1 MSKHRHKSRDIN
13 SMRDPSF
20 NNNCMNNNP
29 FGISPQQ
36 LLSLLG
42 SNIDM
47 NGLGNILSSMGQ
59 EGFNLN
65 SVNTQSTNQENY
77 RDIDNIV
84 NNSGFN
90 FNKNS
95 QFTNENNNVTFGD
108 DENIKFLQSI
118 KNIVSN
124 ERAEFIDKII
134 EMYNSGAFKDFTK

>member
-13 SMRDPSF
+13 GMRNPSF
-20 NNNCMNNNP
+20 NNNYMNNNP

-47 NGLGNILSSMGQ
+47 NGLGNMISTMGQ

-65 SVNTQSTNQENY
+65 SVNTQSDNQDSYSDMN
-77 RDIDNIV
+77 NIASNAEV
-84 NNSGFN
+84 KFKKK
-90 FNKNS
+90 NKTDKEKLDS
-95 QFTNENNNVTFGD
+95 ELYE

-118 KNIVSN
+118 KSIVSS
-124 ERAEFIDKII
+124 ERAEFVDKII
-134 EMYNSGAFKDFTK
+134 EVYNSGAFKDFSK